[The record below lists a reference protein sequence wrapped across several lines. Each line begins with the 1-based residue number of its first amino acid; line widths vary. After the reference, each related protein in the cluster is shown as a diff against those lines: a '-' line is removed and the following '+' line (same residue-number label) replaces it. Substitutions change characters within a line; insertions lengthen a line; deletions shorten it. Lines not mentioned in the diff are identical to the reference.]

1 MELQSLACKLQPC
14 KWSQAEPTSL
24 IAPCPL
30 PWKAQLSHRSAFLP
44 ILAKSKCC
52 WHSLMPITPVLRGQ
66 DQLHLSVII
75 LINFPNYRA
84 QESRSASG
92 HRALQKERA
101 VLSDAVDAADP
112 QLSFPAL
119 GTLLL
124 HLRYRTTWD
133 VCHSYASA
141 ASQKNKAFALLPRSE
156 ITPSLPTASKTHFYY
171 VSPSFKERN
180 TLNIFSFFFFFSLKK
195 STRTL
200 QKELPP
206 HFLVFPHL
214 TEHFL
219 SVVVYT
225 TAFLYLAA

>member
-1 MELQSLACKLQPC
+1 
-14 KWSQAEPTSL
+14 
-24 IAPCPL
+24 
-30 PWKAQLSHRSAFLP
+30 
-44 ILAKSKCC
+44 
-52 WHSLMPITPVLRGQ
+52 MPITPVLRGQ

-92 HRALQKERA
+92 YRALQKERA

-133 VCHSYASA
+133 VCHSYASV

-180 TLNIFSFFFFFSLKK
+180 TLNIFSFFFFSLLKNQPELFRKSFHPIFSFFPIWQNIFSLLLF
-195 STRTL
+195 TPL
-200 QKELPP
+200 
-206 HFLVFPHL
+206 HF
-214 TEHFL
+214 
-219 SVVVYT
+219 YI
-225 TAFLYLAA
+225 